1 MEKKKM
7 KKVIAL
13 LFVFLLA
20 MGAAACSSEPKQN
33 VKLADVYDDIAA
45 EVTLPE
51 MIDINE
57 NTLYEQYGI
66 QTEDVAQGVYKQLKD
81 FGAGKVDEIIMVEA
95 KDADKAAAIKTLL
108 DARLQDLISQSANYD
123 AAAVDV
129 LNKSSVQQD
138 GNFVA
143 LFISKD
149 ASLIKGIYEKN
160 IK

>member
-1 MEKKKM
+1 M
-7 KKVIAL
+7 KKIVSLMFAVL
-13 LFVFLLA
+13 LIL
-20 MGAAACSSEPKQN
+20 GTCACSSEPKKD
-33 VKLADVYDDIAA
+33 VKLTDVYDAIAA

-57 NTLYEQYGI
+57 DTLYEQYGI
-66 QTEDVAQGVYKQLKD
+66 KTEDVKQGIYKQLKD

-95 KDADKAAAIKTLL
+95 KDADKASAIKTLL
-108 DARLQDLISQSANYD
+108 DARLQNLIDQSTNYD
-123 AAAVDV
+123 AAAIDV

-143 LFISKD
+143 LFVSKD
-149 ASLIKGIYEKN
+149 ASTIKGIYEKN